1 VLSSERSPGDYRQ
14 NMLEAWPVDV
24 LSEGGVVR
32 AAPSCL
38 SQPATDDN
46 LIILKS
52 CTMSRF
58 NFNFFKVYS

>member
-1 VLSSERSPGDYRQ
+1 
-14 NMLEAWPVDV
+14 MLEAWPVDV